1 MEHEL
6 KRLLGREAGVVLS
19 GASAIMAPVA
29 LNHGFASRARE
40 EMLMAV
46 YDERL
51 VEALGGP
58 AVLLGVLRFV
68 TRYEPFLKR
77 GLPNLYVYEPR
88 ALDSDLLSPF
98 SNAYIEIYGV
108 ANLVKGRLEP
118 PSYAPHPG
126 SRVYLVEGPELLE
139 RITGSEGL
147 RIGRHPFTGWEPT
160 IHPDALR
167 MHLGVFGAT
176 GMGKSRLVRRLVRE
190 AAKHYSII
198 VFDHSG
204 VDYAPVAERIDSIGG
219 VPVEVV
225 DGSRIRLD
233 TVTMTE
239 VLVELMDIPSSLED
253 YVFAAVYCHEGLV
266 RGAYRSVQECLAAQQ
281 GGRRGGSSLGGSG
294 GKRTWSLEDFEATLD
309 EVAARLNAKQQTRL
323 KLRLY
328 ARRVPRHIYEGF
340 GRRDIEPRE
349 IVEKLVSGR
358 RVVVVDLG
366 SEEEIVAKRAIIAR
380 IVDEIWGVIHE
391 ERRPVNIGVVV
402 DEAQHYACE
411 HCRPSAQRLEKVAR
425 EGRKWGFWLLVASQ
439 RFTRDLRPGVRANLG
454 TILFSRLQATGD
466 LNELAGYLDL
476 GNLSQANL
484 AMLDRR
490 QFYLAG
496 LGNPLRKPVLVEVG
510 HVPDDSF

>member
-1 MEHEL
+1 MEAEL
-6 KRLLGREAGVVLS
+6 RRLLGREAGVVLS

-29 LNHGFASRARE
+29 LSHAFASRARE
-40 EMLMAV
+40 EMMMAV

-51 VEALGGP
+51 VEAVGGP

-98 SNAYIEIYGV
+98 SNAYVEIYGV
-108 ANLVKGRLEP
+108 ANLVEGRLEP
-118 PSYAPHPG
+118 PVYAPHPG

-139 RITGSEGL
+139 RVAGGRGI
-147 RIGRHPFTGWEPT
+147 RVGRHPFTGWEPS
-160 IHPDALR
+160 IPPDALR
-167 MHLGVFGAT
+167 MHVGIFGAT
-176 GMGKSRLVRRLVRE
+176 GMGKSRLTRRLVRE
-190 AAKHYSII
+190 ASKHYSII

-204 VDYAPVAERIDSIGG
+204 VDYAPVAARLGSVDG

-233 TVTMTE
+233 VVTMTE
-239 VLVELMDIPSSLED
+239 VLVELMDVPGSLED

-266 RGAYRSVQECLAAQQ
+266 RGEYRSVQECIAGQQ
-281 GGRRGGSSLGGSG
+281 GRATRSAPLVGQ
-294 GKRTWSLEDFEATLD
+294 KRVWSLEDFEKTLD
-309 EVAARLNAKQQTRL
+309 EVAAKLNAKQQTRL

-328 ARRVPRHIYEGF
+328 ARRVPRYIYEGF

-349 IVEKLVSGR
+349 LVEKLVSGR
-358 RVVVVDLG
+358 RIIVVDLG
-366 SEEEIVAKRAIIAR
+366 GEEEIVAKRAIIAR
-380 IVDEIWGVIHE
+380 VVDEVWSLVHE
-391 ERRPVNIGVVV
+391 KREPVNIGVVV

-411 HCRPSAQRLEKVAR
+411 HCRPSAQRLEKIAR

-439 RFTRDLRPGVRANLG
+439 RFTRDIRPGVRANLG
-454 TILFSRLQATGD
+454 TIFFSKLQATGD

-496 LGNPLRKPVLVEVG
+496 LGNPLRKPVLVEVS
-510 HVPDDSF
+510 HVPEDSM